1 MGLDQNAW
9 LKDKEGKEVG
19 EFYWRKHSRLQEF
32 MQKLWMEKTGET
44 DEGKFNCQEL
54 VLSVEDLDKLKESV
68 SKGYADHFCEGG
80 FFWGHQYQESQA
92 EYYKEQDIEF
102 ADGARRCIERG
113 GSVIY
118 ECWY

>member
-9 LKDKEGKEVG
+9 LKDKEGNDVG
-19 EFYWRKHSRLQEF
+19 TFYWRKHSRLQEF
-32 MQKLWMEKTGET
+32 MQELWMKKTGET
-44 DEGKFNCQEL
+44 DERLFNCQTLTLNE
-54 VLSVEDLDKLKESV
+54 EDLINLKAAVTNEYS
-68 SKGYADHFCEGG
+68 DHFCEGG
-80 FFWGHQYQESQA
+80 FFWGHQFQEKQA

-102 ADGARRCIERG
+102 SEGAIKCLERG